1 MLLGGQGNHCVSG
14 RRERLSCS
22 STTSLKTSSKV
33 KSSVPSLFSFSRQ
46 REEEE
51 GGEKGTTSLTPV
63 SGPCG
68 TNASLSLF
76 QAEFLRDPEFAKNV
90 KGLEGMLRVRER
102 LGESSR
108 VCVRVQNSALQS
120 GSRSAGSVAP
130 SVASVGVSDG
140 CCPPLRVSS
149 SGGVARVFF

>member
-14 RRERLSCS
+14 GRERRSCS

-46 REEEE
+46 REGEFFKQE
-51 GGEKGTTSLTPV
+51 GGEKGSTSLSPV
-63 SGPCG
+63 SGPSA
-68 TNASLSLF
+68 TNVPLSLF
-76 QAEFLRDPEFAKNV
+76 QAELLRDPEFAKNV

-108 VCVRVQNSALQS
+108 VVFVSQTR
-120 GSRSAGSVAP
+120 GAGCVAP
-130 SVASVGVSDG
+130 GVASVGISGG
-140 CCPPLRVSS
+140 CCPPLRVALSWWCCS
-149 SGGVARVFF
+149 CFFLS